1 MPSSTHSTS
10 LPRKPEPEVG
20 RLARP
25 NRPDSSVK
33 AGHVFADG
41 LLMTAVAAPV
51 IRTVPTAPP
60 VASPRSTRII
70 PGILVGFAVAYLTMP
85 FAEPSGGRGPWALTR
100 AVVVV
105 VVALIAAK
113 PWIEL
118 RVGVLALAAT
128 VALAALA
135 VCVVTPPGFFG
146 ATRAAAYGLAAAT
159 FVAVASYA
167 RSLRRAYVIAAIVA
181 LAGAVQFYWSFLA
194 WWGGRQQSVPMVGTF
209 YWHNQFGAFLLAP
222 ALLGLALIVRH
233 RTPWCWAGW
242 VVAPLSIAGI
252 VYSSSRGAMVL
263 AVGGWLVI
271 GVLAI
276 RVRPNRRSVLRWLAA
291 SAIAVGVT
299 VAVAGPPFFASD
311 ASPLSAVQ
319 ARAVSG
325 ETAEVNADYRLHMWR
340 ESLTVFEHNPLA
352 GVGYGALAPAA
363 EKLTPASWPRSP
375 LAHNDYLQSLA
386 EGGLLLGLPFLIA
399 CVGIG
404 IGLVRVV
411 RSKSRRRVVD
421 VRTGA
426 AVAAAALMVHA
437 AIDFDW
443 SYPALFTLAAVV
455 AAVATAPVLRR
466 PDPIGREMQTPAS
479 IVGGRRST
487 RLRVACLTLLAGGA
501 VVGGI
506 VGHRGAVRLEWL
518 HATQPTAGSTASG
531 VVTR

>member
-1 MPSSTHSTS
+1 
-10 LPRKPEPEVG
+10 
-20 RLARP
+20 
-25 NRPDSSVK
+25 
-33 AGHVFADG
+33 
-41 LLMTAVAAPV
+41 MTAVAAPDV
-51 IRTVPTAPP
+51 RTVSSAPA
-60 VASPRSTRII
+60 VASPRPTGII
-70 PGILVGFAVAYLTMP
+70 PGILVGFAVAYLTVP
-85 FAEPSGGRGPWALTR
+85 FAEASGGRGPWALTR

-113 PWIEL
+113 PWREL
-118 RVGVLALAAT
+118 RAGVLALAAG
-128 VALAALA
+128 VGLAALA
-135 VCVVTPPGFFG
+135 VCLVTPPGFFG

-194 WWGGRQQSVPMVGTF
+194 WWGGQQQSVPMVGTF

-242 VVAPLSIAGI
+242 IVAPLSIAGI
-252 VYSSSRGAMVL
+252 VYSSSRGAMLV
-263 AVGGWLVI
+263 AVGGWLVL
-271 GVLAI
+271 GVLAV
-276 RVRPNRRSVLRWLAA
+276 RVRPNSGSVLRWLAA

-299 VAVAGPPFFASD
+299 FAVAGPPFFAST
-311 ASPLSAVQ
+311 ASPLSATQ

-325 ETAEVNADYRLHMWR
+325 ETTEANTDYRLHMWR
-340 ESLTVFEHNPLA
+340 ESLTVFEHNPVA

-363 EKLTPASWPRSP
+363 AKLTPATWPRSP
-375 LAHNDYLQSLA
+375 LSHNDYLQSLA

-404 IGLVRVV
+404 VGLLRVV
-411 RSKSRRRVVD
+411 RSRARSRIVD

-426 AVAAAALMVHA
+426 AVAAAALMMHA

-443 SYPALFTLAAVV
+443 SYPALFTLIAVV
-455 AAVATAPVLRR
+455 AALAIAPVLRR
-466 PDPIGREMQTPAS
+466 PDPLDRQLQTQAA
-479 IVGGRRST
+479 IVSGRRTT
-487 RLRVACLTLLAGGA
+487 RLRASFLVLLAGGV

-506 VGHRGAVRLEWL
+506 VGHRGAAHLEWQ
-518 HATQPTAGSTASG
+518 HATPPTAGSTASG
-531 VVTR
+531 AVTR